1 MSKKKRKKRPGS
13 TSKAGVAGRRPASSA
28 KRPASQRS
36 TATASPSSRPAR
48 TPWWKRPPAR
58 PGVPV
63 ITQPPAGLSIARGLA
78 AAGGSPALLSAVFVG
93 VLTLW
98 FLYSSYAGILA
109 PSAAAMVLLVSLPPV
124 HSLLDI
130 QLLASGHVVSPT
142 ATIAFG
148 AGLLVIR
155 ALLVT
160 IWASLALDRL
170 RPQGDSF
177 GRPTLGV
184 ALRRFGSILVVE
196 AGFLGL
202 AVGSLVI
209 ASGFLGASLG
219 ALGVIGALI
228 GGLYFFVYT
237 PIAVVAEGLG
247 ARAAA
252 RASIRAARIPGP
264 RHMLIVFGYLA
275 VTLFMSVSTPG
286 SRVGQATPSFQVWAL
301 VLFVSFLHVAVL
313 AAFVYRWL
321 AIREPVLAAP
331 GNERTETAKR
341 GSLR

>member
-1 MSKKKRKKRPGS
+1 VSKKKRKKRPGS
-13 TSKAGVAGRRPASSA
+13 TSRPAGAKPRSGATARRPTG
-28 KRPASQRS
+28 QRS
-36 TATASPSSRPAR
+36 AATSSSGRPAR

-58 PGVPV
+58 PGVPL

-78 AAGGSPALLSAVFVG
+78 AVGGSPALLASVFLG
-93 VLTLW
+93 VLALW

-109 PSAAAMVLLVSLPPV
+109 PSPAAMVLLVSLPPV

-130 QLLASGHVVSPT
+130 QLLASGHVASAT
-142 ATIAFG
+142 ATVAFG
-148 AGLLVIR
+148 AGLLILR

-160 IWASLALDRL
+160 VWVSLALDRL
-170 RPQGDSF
+170 GGHEESF
-177 GRPTLGV
+177 GRPSLGG
-184 ALRRFGSILVVE
+184 ALRRFGNILVVE
-196 AGFLGL
+196 AGLMGV

-228 GGLYFFVYT
+228 GGLYFLVYT
-237 PIAVVAEGLG
+237 PVAVVADGLTV
-247 ARAAA
+247 RAAV

-286 SRVGQATPSFQVWAL
+286 SRVAQATPSFMVWAL

-313 AAFVYRWL
+313 GSFVYRWL
-321 AIREPVLAAP
+321 ALREPVLA
-331 GNERTETAKR
+331 ERSTGRAEAAER
-341 GSLR
+341 RSLR

>member
-1 MSKKKRKKRPGS
+1 L
-13 TSKAGVAGRRPASSA
+13 
-28 KRPASQRS
+28 
-36 TATASPSSRPAR
+36 
-48 TPWWKRPPAR
+48 
-58 PGVPV
+58 

-78 AAGGSPALLSAVFVG
+78 AVGGSPALLSSVFLG
-93 VLTLW
+93 VLALW

-109 PSAAAMVLLVSLPPV
+109 PSPAAMVLLVSLPPV

-130 QLLASGHVVSPT
+130 QLLASGHVASAT
-142 ATIAFG
+142 ATVAFG
-148 AGLLVIR
+148 AGLLILR

-160 IWASLALDRL
+160 VWVSLALERL
-170 RPQGDSF
+170 GEHEGSF
-177 GRPTLGV
+177 GRPSLGV
-184 ALRRFGSILVVE
+184 ALRRFGNILVVE
-196 AGFLGL
+196 AGLMGV

-228 GGLYFFVYT
+228 GGLYFLVYT
-237 PIAVVAEGLG
+237 PVAVVADGLTV
-247 ARAAA
+247 RAAV

-286 SRVGQATPSFQVWAL
+286 SRVAQATPSFMVWAL

-313 AAFVYRWL
+313 ASFVYRWL
-321 AIREPVLAAP
+321 AIREPVLAAR
-331 GNERTETAKR
+331 GTAKADAAER
-341 GSLR
+341 SSLR